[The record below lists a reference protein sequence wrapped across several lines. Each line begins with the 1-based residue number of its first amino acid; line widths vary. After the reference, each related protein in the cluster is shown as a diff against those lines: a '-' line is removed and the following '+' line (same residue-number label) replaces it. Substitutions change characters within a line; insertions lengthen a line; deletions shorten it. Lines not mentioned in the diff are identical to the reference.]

1 MKKFLLMS
9 TAFVLLG
16 GCSTIMDDQTQD
28 ITIRTPGVDQA
39 KCIIQNQDMKFVA
52 WNDQQIRIMK
62 SPNDLVVHCQ
72 ADSNREQTVHVKR
85 EINGWVVANVANGF
99 VPGTAYDYF
108 SRGAFDYPE
117 EIVVDFTSIK
127 PKPYPVPAY
136 QKDKPYGMEKYGPGI
151 LKTEKNRDDKPH
163 ELKKIEREVVQKE
176 TTFQEP
182 TQTYRPVAL
191 PDDIHRQYNPAVYN
205 DYEEDK

>member
-1 MKKFLLMS
+1 
-9 TAFVLLG
+9 
-16 GCSTIMDDQTQD
+16 
-28 ITIRTPGVDQA
+28 
-39 KCIIQNQDMKFVA
+39 
-52 WNDQQIRIMK
+52 MK
-62 SPNDLVVHCQ
+62 SPNDLVIHCQ

-85 EINGWVVANVANGF
+85 EVNEWVIANVANGF

-117 EIVVDFTSIK
+117 EITVDFTSIK
-127 PKPYPVPAY
+127 PKPYPVPVY
-136 QKDKPYGMEKYGPGI
+136 QKDRPYGMEGYAAG
-151 LKTEKNRDDKPH
+151 LVQTEKNRDDKPH

-176 TTFQEP
+176 TTSQEA
-182 TQTYRPVAL
+182 TQAYRPAPL